1 MVKADKLTRIY
12 FDRIY
17 TDDIV
22 KPPMT
27 PGKWVSDINYIPVS
41 RIGMSCGG
49 GVGGSFWYEYI
60 TNFDVRSFLSSR
72 DDMILVKTWKGKNK
86 IINKRYIVD
95 IEDFDI
101 AFAEYNSENYNFE
114 KGIYTCYYLVEPGHE
129 LTLVD

>member
-1 MVKADKLTRIY
+1 
-12 FDRIY
+12 
-17 TDDIV
+17 
-22 KPPMT
+22 
-27 PGKWVSDINYIPVS
+27 
-41 RIGMSCGG
+41 
-49 GVGGSFWYEYI
+49 
-60 TNFDVRSFLSSR
+60 
-72 DDMILVKTWKGKNK
+72 MILVKTWKGKNK